1 MAVHSSIYH
10 LAVSH
15 LPFFPAA
22 LPDETLSSRVS
33 RFHIIEGNATFTAT
47 LRQLFGHPLSD
58 LSKIVPKCIEDL
70 AAKLPGEPSENA
82 GALTS
87 ANTLLPLF
95 SPFLGKANSRL
106 LDRMEADTGCSVS
119 RLPRHVVGRHGDSNL
134 CIQCAVDDEREH
146 GVAYWRR
153 AHQCPGVSV
162 CWRHRVRLIS
172 SCPTC
177 SLPFQ
182 RKLRLLEVPWNA
194 CPNCK
199 LDVTKA
205 VPDRTVTDV
214 EHAYAVYVHRM
225 LQAALPPIPSDLL
238 AMTYRAAIRARG
250 YCWGNAAATAEFAE
264 ALITGLGED
273 FVQQVDTAYSAGRRT
288 NWLRFSI
295 CDGVMD
301 LPITRHLMVSMYLFG
316 TPTRFMQAVE
326 EANATPHTKPEGGKS
341 RRTTSAEPVQAEHR
355 KRVRVEMLRC
365 PGIELEQLWRRAF
378 TATAWLFEHD
388 RAWLEAA
395 LQPKGRAAT
404 TKRPLGPAPQ
414 EEDKRFADLVA
425 SQARAV
431 ISLKTKPERVTIQ
444 RLLENVPAWKVDT
457 LARRSRYPLL
467 SEQLVVCKESSWCFS
482 ARRILWSLGELIRLE
497 LPVTIGN
504 VSQVSAVSAY
514 AVAMITRFTQW
525 DLAEMSAR
533 SLNIPH
539 ELGKVGI
546 GPSWAG
552 PESTPMGTVGGRAY
566 VRKRQR
572 AGKSAVDVEQVSSD

>member
-1 MAVHSSIYH
+1 MAIHSSAFHSALTH
-10 LAVSH
+10 LS
-15 LPFFPAA
+15 FFPAG
-22 LPDETLSSRVS
+22 LPDEILLSRVS
-33 RFHIIEGNATFTAT
+33 RYHIIEGNSTFAAT
-47 LRQLFGHPLSD
+47 LKQLFGTPLSD
-58 LSKIVPKCIEDL
+58 LSKIVPRCTEDL
-70 AAKLPGEPSENA
+70 AAKLPGQPSENA
-82 GALTS
+82 HALTS

-106 LDRMEADTGCSVS
+106 VDRMESDKSSFIS

-134 CIQCAVDDEREH
+134 CIQCALDDEREH
-146 GVAYWRR
+146 GVGYWHR
-153 AHQCPGVSV
+153 AHQCPGVTV

-199 LDVTKA
+199 LDVTKV

-214 EHAYAVYVHRM
+214 EHAYAVYVHEM
-225 LQAALPPIPSDLL
+225 LQAALPPILADLL
-238 AMTYRAAIRARG
+238 AITYRAAIRARG
-250 YCWGNAAATAEFAE
+250 YCWGNAAATAAFTE

-295 CDGVMD
+295 CEGVMD

-316 TPTRFMQAVE
+316 TPTRLMRAVE
-326 EANATPHTKPEGGKS
+326 EANATPHIKPEGGKT
-341 RRTTSAEPVQAEHR
+341 RGTTSAAPVQVEHR
-355 KRVRVEMLRC
+355 KRVRMEMLRC
-365 PGIELEQLWRRAF
+365 PGIELEQLWKRAF

-388 RAWLEAA
+388 KAWLEAT
-395 LQPKGRAAT
+395 LQSKERAAT

-425 SQARAV
+425 TQARAV

-444 RLLENVPAWKVDT
+444 RLLEKVPAWKVNT

-525 DLAEMSAR
+525 DFIEMSAR
-533 SLNIPH
+533 SLNIPY
-539 ELGKVGI
+539 ELSKVGI

-566 VRKRQR
+566 VRKRQV
-572 AGKSAVDVEQVSSD
+572 ASKSSINVEQVSSD

>member
-1 MAVHSSIYH
+1 MTH
-10 LAVSH
+10 LS
-15 LPFFPAA
+15 FFPAG
-22 LPDETLSSRVS
+22 LPDETLLSRVS
-33 RFHIIEGNATFTAT
+33 RYHIIEGNSTFAAT
-47 LRQLFGHPLSD
+47 LKQLFGNPLSD
-58 LSKIVPKCIEDL
+58 LSKIVPKCTEDL
-70 AAKLPGEPSENA
+70 AAKLPGQPSENA
-82 GALTS
+82 HALTA

-106 LDRMEADTGCSVS
+106 FDRTAADTGSSIS

-134 CIQCAVDDEREH
+134 CIECAVDDEREH

-153 AHQCPGVSV
+153 AHQCPGVTV

-182 RKLRLLEVPWNA
+182 RKLRLLEVPWNE

-205 VPDRTVTDV
+205 APDRIVTDV
-214 EHAYAVYVHRM
+214 EHAYAVYVHEM
-225 LQAALPPIPSDLL
+225 LQAALPPVPADLL

-250 YCWGNAAATAEFAE
+250 YCWGNAAATAEFTE
-264 ALITGLGED
+264 ALITGLGEE

-326 EANATPHTKPEGGKS
+326 EANATPRHKPEGAKS
-341 RRTTSAEPVQAEHR
+341 RAAASTDQVLAEYR

-365 PGIELEQLWRRAF
+365 PGIELEQLWKRAF

-388 RAWLEAA
+388 RAWLEAT
-395 LQPKGRAAT
+395 LQPKDRAAT
-404 TKRPLGPAPQ
+404 TKRPLGPAPH

-444 RLLENVPAWKVDT
+444 RLLEKVPTWKVDT

-497 LPVTIGN
+497 LPITIGN

-525 DLAEMSAR
+525 DLIEMSGR
-533 SLNIPH
+533 PLNIPH
-539 ELGKVGI
+539 ELSKVGI

-552 PESTPMGTVGGRAY
+552 PEATPMGTVGGRAY

-572 AGKSAVDVEQVSSD
+572 AGKSVADVEQVTSSD